1 MDSANAA
8 RSIALAQYEK
18 AIQSAFRE
26 VANALAGRDTL
37 TLQLQATQA
46 LLDAET
52 ARAQLTKLRFDNGA
66 ASQLDWLDAQRP
78 LFGARQGLIQTRL
91 AYLQNRVE
99 LYKTRGGG
107 APAPDQAR

>member
-37 TLQLQATQA
+37 TLATQA

-52 ARAQLTKLRFDNGA
+52 AHAQLTKLRFDNGA

-91 AYLQNRVE
+91 AYLQNQVQ